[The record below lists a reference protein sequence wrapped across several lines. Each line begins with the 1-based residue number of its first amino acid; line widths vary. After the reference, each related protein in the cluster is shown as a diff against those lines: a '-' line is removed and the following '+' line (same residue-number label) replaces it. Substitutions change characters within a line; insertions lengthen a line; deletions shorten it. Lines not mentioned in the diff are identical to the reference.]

1 MTTSPPSGPT
11 AGVISV
17 DAFLCDAVQGVQGKL
32 YAIGIGWNAIQA
44 SQFPVRHSR
53 LGVGLVIRM
62 PYTAT
67 NQPHR
72 FSVQIDDED
81 GAPLALA
88 EAAPGVIDASV
99 EDGKVIR
106 IEGQF
111 NVGRP
116 PTIAPGDEQIV
127 PFAVQ
132 LDGVEF
138 PSSGLYA
145 VVVKI
150 DDTEVSRLPF
160 RLSLLQ
166 QMQLGATG

>member
-1 MTTSPPSGPT
+1 MTISQTQGMT

-44 SQFPVRHSR
+44 SQFPARHSR
-53 LGVGLVIRM
+53 LGVGLVIRV

-67 NQPHR
+67 NQSHR

-81 GAPLALA
+81 GNPLPLA
-88 EAAPGVIDASV
+88 EAAPGVVDASV

-127 PFAVQ
+127 PLAVQ

-145 VVVKI
+145 VVVKV
-150 DDTEVSRLPF
+150 DDTEVARLSF
-160 RLSLLQ
+160 RLSLGQ
-166 QMQLGATG
+166 QFQIG